1 MLDRMEQQKEG
12 PMSSSLVLEHLAMQ
26 ERAIEIEEEFVDD
39 APEQYRAVS
48 GLAVF
53 SLVIAVLSLPALLLP
68 LPVSVL
74 FLGGAILATV
84 LGLVA
89 ARTIRQRPDEL
100 LGSSVAWTG
109 AILGAGTL
117 AASIAWN
124 AYVTAT
130 EVPEGYTRVSF
141 YELQPNGKA
150 PDLPYSKRALELDGK
165 RIYIK
170 GYTYPSDQRHGLKRF
185 ILVRDQG
192 TCCFGGQPKPT
203 HMADVVFTNGL
214 TIDYSFMQRGIG
226 GILRVDKEPRHGSL
240 GGTYFR
246 IEADHLR

>member
-74 FLGGAILATV
+74 FMGGAILATV

-130 EVPEGYTRVSF
+130 EASAFMSSSRMEKRLTFPTLRGRSNSTESVSTSRDT
-141 YELQPNGKA
+141 LI
-150 PDLPYSKRALELDGK
+150 RA
-165 RIYIK
+165 ISV
-170 GYTYPSDQRHGLKRF
+170 T
-185 ILVRDQG
+185 
-192 TCCFGGQPKPT
+192 
-203 HMADVVFTNGL
+203 A
-214 TIDYSFMQRGIG
+214 
-226 GILRVDKEPRHGSL
+226 
-240 GGTYFR
+240 
-246 IEADHLR
+246 